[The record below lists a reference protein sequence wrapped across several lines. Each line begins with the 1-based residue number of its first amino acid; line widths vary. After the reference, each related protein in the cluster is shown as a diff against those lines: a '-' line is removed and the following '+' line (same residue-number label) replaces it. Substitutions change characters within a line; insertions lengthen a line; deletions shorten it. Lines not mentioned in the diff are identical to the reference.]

1 MIDTNMINLTLIISI
16 LIVLL
21 VILTIYLGI
30 KIVPQSKVF
39 VIERFGRYSR
49 TLNAGL
55 SIIVPYLDSV
65 AHRVDILERQLTSQK
80 ISVITKDNVEVEL
93 ETSVFYR
100 VLDAAKSVYRISN
113 IDQAL
118 TTETAAVVRSAAG
131 KLELDELQSSR
142 DKMNAE
148 IADTLSPSAKEWGI
162 EITRT
167 SITDVIIDEA
177 TKEAQRQQLNA
188 ERTRRATVAEAEGQ
202 KQAIQLKA
210 DAELYQAQKEAEA
223 VKLEAD
229 ADAYAIEVKA
239 KADAKQTEL
248 LAIAI
253 AEKGKPAIDFEI
265 AKRQVDAI
273 GKLTASENTKT
284 LILPSEISGIFGA
297 AASFLETFEKN
308 KKD

>member
-1 MIDTNMINLTLIISI
+1 M
-16 LIVLL
+16 
-21 VILTIYLGI
+21 
-30 KIVPQSKVF
+30 
-39 VIERFGRYSR
+39 
-49 TLNAGL
+49 
-55 SIIVPYLDSV
+55 
-65 AHRVDILERQLTSQK
+65 
-80 ISVITKDNVEVEL
+80 
-93 ETSVFYR
+93 
-100 VLDAAKSVYRISN
+100 
-113 IDQAL
+113 

-142 DKMNAE
+142 DKMNSE
-148 IADTLSPSAKEWGI
+148 IASSLSPSADEWGI
-162 EITRT
+162 VITRT

-202 KQAIQLKA
+202 KEAVQLKA
-210 DAELYQAQKEAEA
+210 DGELYQAQKEAEA

-229 ADAYAIEVKA
+229 AEAYAIEVKA

-248 LAIAI
+248 LAKAI

-308 KKD
+308 KK

>member
-1 MIDTNMINLTLIISI
+1 MIETKMINLTLIISI

-21 VILTIYLGI
+21 VLLTIYLGV

-223 VKLEAD
+223 IKLEAD
-229 ADAYAIEVKA
+229 AEAYAIEVKA

-248 LAIAI
+248 LAQAI

-297 AASFLETFEKN
+297 AASFLETFEK
-308 KKD
+308 KEK

>member
-1 MIDTNMINLTLIISI
+1 
-16 LIVLL
+16 
-21 VILTIYLGI
+21 
-30 KIVPQSKVF
+30 
-39 VIERFGRYSR
+39 
-49 TLNAGL
+49 
-55 SIIVPYLDSV
+55 
-65 AHRVDILERQLTSQK
+65 
-80 ISVITKDNVEVEL
+80 
-93 ETSVFYR
+93 
-100 VLDAAKSVYRISN
+100 
-113 IDQAL
+113 
-118 TTETAAVVRSAAG
+118 
-131 KLELDELQSSR
+131 
-142 DKMNAE
+142 MNAE

-223 VKLEAD
+223 IKLEAD
-229 ADAYAIEVKA
+229 AEAYAIEVKA

-248 LAIAI
+248 LAQAI

-265 AKRQVDAI
+265 AKRQDEAI

-297 AASFLETFEKN
+297 AASFLETFEK
-308 KKD
+308 KEK

>member
-1 MIDTNMINLTLIISI
+1 MEEIVDIIVSVARIVILGLIIFRLFRI
-16 LIVLL
+16 LRPFEKGL
-21 VILTIYLGI
+21 
-30 KIVPQSKVF
+30 
-39 VIERFGRYSR
+39 IERFGKYYR

-55 SIIVPYLDSV
+55 SIIIPYLDTV
-65 AHRVDILERQLTSQK
+65 AHRIDILERQLESQK
-80 ISVITKDNVEVEL
+80 ISVITRDNVEVEL

-100 VLDAAKSVYRISN
+100 VVDAGKSVYRISN

-148 IADTLSPSAKEWGI
+148 IASSLSPSAEEWGI
-162 EITRT
+162 VITRT
-167 SITDVIIDEA
+167 SITDVIIDDA

-188 ERTRRATVAEAEGQ
+188 ERTRRATVAEAEGLRE
-202 KQAIQLKA
+202 AVQLKA
-210 DAELYQAQKEAEA
+210 DGELYQAQKQAEA
-223 VKLEAD
+223 IRVEAD
-229 ADAYAIEVKA
+229 AEAYAIEAKA

-248 LAIAI
+248 LAKAI

-308 KKD
+308 KK

>member
-1 MIDTNMINLTLIISI
+1 MVDFGVINLTLIISI
-16 LIVLL
+16 LVVFLVL
-21 VILTIYLGI
+21 LTIYLGI

-55 SIIVPYLDSV
+55 SIIIPYLDSV

-148 IADTLSPSAKEWGI
+148 IANTLSPSANEWGI

-167 SITDVIIDEA
+167 SITDVIIDDA

-188 ERTRRATVAEAEGQ
+188 ERTKRATVAEAEGQ
-202 KQAIQLKA
+202 RQAVQLKA
-210 DAELYQAQKEAEA
+210 DGELYQAQKEAEA
-223 VKLEAD
+223 IKIEAD
-229 ADAYAIEVKA
+229 AEAYSIEIKA

-248 LAIAI
+248 LAKAI
-253 AEKGKPAIDFEI
+253 ADKGKPAIDFEI
-265 AKRQVDAI
+265 AKRQVEAI

-284 LILPSEISGIFGA
+284 LILPSEISGIFSA

-308 KKD
+308 KK

>member
-1 MIDTNMINLTLIISI
+1 MIDTSMINLTLIISI

-21 VILTIYLGI
+21 VLLTIYLGV

-223 VKLEAD
+223 IKLEAD
-229 ADAYAIEVKA
+229 AEAYAIEVKA

-248 LAIAI
+248 LAQAI

-297 AASFLETFEKN
+297 AASFLETFEK
-308 KKD
+308 KEK

>member
-1 MIDTNMINLTLIISI
+1 MISLAMVISI
-16 LIVLL
+16 LVALL
-21 VILTIYLGI
+21 VLLTIYLGI
-30 KIVPQSKVF
+30 KIVPQSKVY
-39 VIERFGRYSR
+39 VIERFGKYYR

-55 SIIVPYLDSV
+55 SIIIPYLDTV
-65 AHRVDILERQLTSQK
+65 AHRIDILERQLESQK
-80 ISVITKDNVEVEL
+80 ISVITRDNVEVEL

-100 VLDAAKSVYRISN
+100 VIDAGKSVYRISN

-131 KLELDELQSSR
+131 KLEFDELQSTR

-148 IADTLSPSAKEWGI
+148 IAGSLSPSAEEWGI
-162 EITRT
+162 VITRT
-167 SITDVIIDEA
+167 SITDVIIDDS

-202 KQAIQLKA
+202 REAVQLKA
-210 DAELYQAQKEAEA
+210 DGELYQAQRQAEA
-223 VKLEAD
+223 IRVEAD
-229 ADAYAIEVKA
+229 AEAYAIEAKA

-248 LAIAI
+248 LAKAI

-308 KKD
+308 KK